1 MDGRV
6 RERSAS
12 QARSDADADARARAH
27 GLTQEA
33 VRHRAAPCSNRCV
46 HTAPA
51 GTVPSLRR
59 QRHPPT
65 YLGFEGADAEDEV
78 LRELRLV
85 HVQHMNFERANQRLP
100 RSTARFGLAAACGPI
115 APKQNV
121 TGAHHELRYT
131 RVTTAAHVR
140 ARAQP
145 PRCAHSHRRS
155 FGGQASA
162 GLTERVAAARP
173 MALGRIGWVIDRS
186 IAQRRTWKVSH
197 A

>member
-59 QRHPPT
+59 QRHPPA

-85 HVQHMNFERANQRLP
+85 HVQHMDFERANQRLP
-100 RSTARFGLAAACGPI
+100 CSTLSPIRLSGSLWADRTKAERDGRSPWHCGTRALRPLRMCVPALDHPAALRSLALVRWTNQRGFDGPRGSGTADGAGPDW
-115 APKQNV
+115 
-121 TGAHHELRYT
+121 L
-131 RVTTAAHVR
+131 
-140 ARAQP
+140 
-145 PRCAHSHRRS
+145 
-155 FGGQASA
+155 
-162 GLTERVAAARP
+162 
-173 MALGRIGWVIDRS
+173 ID
-186 IAQRRTWKVSH
+186 
-197 A
+197 